1 MPRSPET
8 RRRFLGRAALA
19 AAGATLAA
27 RRGFSAPAAPAMAP
41 ADAWPQFRGT
51 PTLSGLSAATL
62 PPQLSVAWQ
71 WEAGDAIES
80 SAAIAAGTV
89 YVGTRAGELVA
100 LELASGKPVWRY
112 KVTGD
117 GVGESSPCV
126 AGGAVFV
133 GDLAGQIHAVDAQ
146 SGKALWTHKT
156 AQEVKSSPVAVG
168 ELVLVGSYDQS
179 LYALDAKTGKVAW
192 KHETDGPVHATAS
205 VAAGTCYVSGCDE
218 ILRAIRVADGNE
230 LFQVSSG
237 GYTGASAA
245 LSGGRAFYGNFE
257 NQVLAVDLTAH
268 KQAWQLRAPR
278 AQVPVLLLGRAPR
291 RPRGPGRA
299 RQGRPLPRRRDRRV
313 AVELHDAGARRLVTR
328 GGRRA
333 ACTWARPTGG
343 STCSSSR
350 PARSCNSTRSARRSR
365 LRRPSPRHGW

>member
-1 MPRSPET
+1 M
-8 RRRFLGRAALA
+8 
-19 AAGATLAA
+19 
-27 RRGFSAPAAPAMAP
+27 
-41 ADAWPQFRGT
+41 
-51 PTLSGLSAATL
+51 
-62 PPQLSVAWQ
+62 AWQ

-100 LELASGKPVWRY
+100 LDLASGKPVWRY

-126 AGGAVFV
+126 AGGAVYV

-179 LYALDAKTGKVAW
+179 LYALEAKTGKLAW

-218 ILRAIRVADGNE
+218 ILRAIRVGDGNE

-245 LSGGRAFYGNFE
+245 LAGGRAFYGNFE
-257 NQVLAVDLTAH
+257 NQVLAMDLTAR
-268 KQAWQLRAPR
+268 KLAWRYEHPERKFPFYSSAALPEGRVVLGGRDKVVHCLDAATGASQWTFTTRAR
-278 AQVPVLLLGRAPR
+278 VDR
-291 RPRGPGRA
+291 RPPW
-299 RQGRPLPRRRDRRV
+299 P
-313 AVELHDAGARRLVTR
+313 E
-328 GGRRA
+328 A

-343 STCSSSR
+343 STCSTSR
-350 PARSCNSTRSARRSR
+350 PARSCNSTRSARRSPASPAIASSR
-365 LRRPSPRHGW
+365 LVIGSEDGVVVCLR